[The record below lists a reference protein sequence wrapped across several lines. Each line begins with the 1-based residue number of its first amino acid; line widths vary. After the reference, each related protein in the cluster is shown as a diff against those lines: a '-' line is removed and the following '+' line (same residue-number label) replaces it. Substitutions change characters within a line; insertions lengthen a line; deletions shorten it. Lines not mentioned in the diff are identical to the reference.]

1 MTDFDGFPSP
11 AIQSFIMVDVT
22 ASHLPR
28 LLQDPAFKEYQST
41 ESNSVP
47 SKQAR
52 LVVHRITDE
61 VMQDE
66 RYMAWV
72 RSFGKDTNVSFGRRS
87 DDADRRWQI
96 TDDALSYRI

>member
-1 MTDFDGFPSP
+1 
-11 AIQSFIMVDVT
+11 MVDVT

-41 ESNSVP
+41 DSDSIP
-47 SKQAR
+47 ARQAR
-52 LVVHRITDE
+52 LVVHRITEE

-72 RSFGKDTNVSFGRRS
+72 RAFGKDTNVSFSRRPDHS
-87 DDADRRWQI
+87 NMRRQI
-96 TDDALSYRI
+96 THDASSYRS

>member
-1 MTDFDGFPSP
+1 
-11 AIQSFIMVDVT
+11 MVDVT

-28 LLQDPAFKEYQST
+28 LLQDPAFKEYQLMDSK
-41 ESNSVP
+41 SVP

-52 LVVHRITDE
+52 LVVHRITEE

-72 RSFGKDTNVSFGRRS
+72 RAFGKDTNVSFGRRP
-87 DDADRRWQI
+87 DHVNMRWQI
-96 TDDALSYRI
+96 THDASTHRS